1 MVKIGR
7 RGRAWT
13 RWAATVRSKT
23 FADVY
28 PDLVQHMQ
36 FVAQIPSR
44 ISGSGPCPSQL
55 SCLGSFFTSLR
66 DRPESDSRQG

>member
-13 RWAATVRSKT
+13 GWAATVRSKT
-23 FADVY
+23 FEDVY

-55 SCLGSFFTSLR
+55 QLPWFFLHQ
-66 DRPESDSRQG
+66 PQGQARE